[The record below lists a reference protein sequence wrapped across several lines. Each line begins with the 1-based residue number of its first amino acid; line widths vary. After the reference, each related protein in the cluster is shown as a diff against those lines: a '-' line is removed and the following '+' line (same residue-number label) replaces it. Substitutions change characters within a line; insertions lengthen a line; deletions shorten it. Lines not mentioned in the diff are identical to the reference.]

1 MKTKI
6 NILSPGRFHVLDLAR
21 ELDKNGYDVKFYS
34 FVPTK
39 RAMRFGLPKHCSA
52 SIFVLMLPF
61 LALCRIF
68 NRSQQIK
75 RLRINVQDYIT
86 AWIMRK
92 SDVVIA
98 MSGDFVYAPRRAKKK
113 GALVIYE
120 RGSKHIL
127 EQKRVMESI
136 PSNKGVKP
144 IPDVNVKRELESY
157 VIADYIAIA
166 SKHVY
171 ESFMIHNYPKEKL
184 FVNPYGVELSDFY
197 PDMTRQRNYDVIM
210 IGGWSYRKG
219 CDLIIEAINRT
230 GYSFLHV
237 GGLVDM
243 EFPKMP
249 NFTHHGIVDQKE
261 LINYYHQAKVFV
273 LPSREE
279 GLAMVQAQAVACNL
293 PVVGSK
299 DSGAEDLK
307 RFVEQPD
314 NIIIVEEFTAE
325 AVVHALHEAME
336 QYDKLGLTIYAGTA
350 KEQLTWSSYG
360 KRYTDFLKKILKHE
374 NTLNRPDG
382 RVE

>member
-21 ELDKNGYDVKFYS
+21 ELDKNGFDVKFYS

-39 RAMRFGLPKHCSA
+39 RAIRYGLPEHCSA

-61 LALCRIF
+61 LALCKIF
-68 NRSQQIK
+68 NGSQQIK

-98 MSGDFVYAPRRAKKK
+98 MSGDFVYAPRRAKEK

-210 IGGWSYRKG
+210 VGGWSYRKG

-360 KRYTDFLKKILKHE
+360 KRYTDF
-374 NTLNRPDG
+374 
-382 RVE
+382 

>member
-1 MKTKI
+1 
-6 NILSPGRFHVLDLAR
+6 
-21 ELDKNGYDVKFYS
+21 
-34 FVPTK
+34 
-39 RAMRFGLPKHCSA
+39 
-52 SIFVLMLPF
+52 
-61 LALCRIF
+61 
-68 NRSQQIK
+68 
-75 RLRINVQDYIT
+75 
-86 AWIMRK
+86 MRK

-98 MSGDFVYAPRRAKKK
+98 MSGDFVYAPRRAKEK

-210 IGGWSYRKG
+210 VGGWSYRKG

>member
-21 ELDKNGYDVKFYS
+21 ELDKNGFDVKFYS

-127 EQKRVMESI
+127 EQKRIMESI

-171 ESFMIHNYPKEKL
+171 ESFMRHNYPKEKL
-184 FVNPYGVELSDFY
+184 FVNPYGVDLSDFY
-197 PDMTRQRNYDVIM
+197 PDTDRHKKYDVIM
-210 IGGWSYRKG
+210 VGGWSYRKG

-243 EFPKMP
+243 EFPKIP
-249 NFTHHGIVDQKE
+249 NFTHHGAVDQKE
-261 LINYYHQAKVFV
+261 LINYYHQAKVFI

-279 GLAMVQAQAVACNL
+279 GLAVVQAQAVACNL

-325 AVVHALHEAME
+325 AVIHALHKALE
-336 QYDKLGLTIYAGTA
+336 QYDKLGFTIYAGTA
-350 KEQLTWSSYG
+350 NEQLTWSSYG
-360 KRYTDFLKKILKHE
+360 KRYTDFLKKNIE
-374 NTLNRPDG
+374 T
-382 RVE
+382 

>member
-21 ELDKNGYDVKFYS
+21 ELDKNGFDVKFYS
-34 FVPTK
+34 CVPTK

-98 MSGDFVYAPRRAKKK
+98 MSGDFVYAPSRAKKK

-307 RFVEQPD
+307 TFVEQPD
-314 NIIIVEEFTAE
+314 NIIIGEEFTAE

>member
-1 MKTKI
+1 
-6 NILSPGRFHVLDLAR
+6 
-21 ELDKNGYDVKFYS
+21 
-34 FVPTK
+34 
-39 RAMRFGLPKHCSA
+39 
-52 SIFVLMLPF
+52 
-61 LALCRIF
+61 
-68 NRSQQIK
+68 
-75 RLRINVQDYIT
+75 
-86 AWIMRK
+86 
-92 SDVVIA
+92 
-98 MSGDFVYAPRRAKKK
+98 
-113 GALVIYE
+113 
-120 RGSKHIL
+120 
-127 EQKRVMESI
+127 MESI

-307 RFVEQPD
+307 DLLSSQ
-314 NIIIVEEFTAE
+314 IIS
-325 AVVHALHEAME
+325 L
-336 QYDKLGLTIYAGTA
+336 L
-350 KEQLTWSSYG
+350 
-360 KRYTDFLKKILKHE
+360 
-374 NTLNRPDG
+374 
-382 RVE
+382 